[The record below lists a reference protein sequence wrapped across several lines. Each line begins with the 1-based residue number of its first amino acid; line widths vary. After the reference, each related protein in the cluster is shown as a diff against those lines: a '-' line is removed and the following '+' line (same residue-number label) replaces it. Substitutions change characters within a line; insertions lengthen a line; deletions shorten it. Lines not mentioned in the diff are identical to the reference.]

1 MCCVFAFL
9 PPMQPAFSLRRC
21 SARISANEYNLRHL
35 DSRSHVLLRR
45 VTRVHSDVL
54 TSLIRYKMHAERG
67 QGHRVIPPV
76 HSTWM
81 ENERVVEQRH
91 SICNLACDG
100 PKSAR

>member
-54 TSLIRYKMHAERG
+54 TSLIRYKMLSAARDTVSFRRCIDMDGER
-67 QGHRVIPPV
+67 
-76 HSTWM
+76 
-81 ENERVVEQRH
+81 
-91 SICNLACDG
+91 
-100 PKSAR
+100 KSRRTKT

>member
-54 TSLIRYKMHAERG
+54 TSLIRYKMLSAARDTVSF
-67 QGHRVIPPV
+67 RRCI
-76 HSTWM
+76 
-81 ENERVVEQRH
+81 RH
-91 SICNLACDG
+91 GWRTKES
-100 PKSAR
+100 